1 MADNT
6 TINPG
11 VGGDVIRDINRAGV
25 KTQVVQLDF
34 GGEAGPESL
43 VTTGNG
49 MPISL
54 VSTGFTFSAAGQNSS
69 TTQLAAGATFTGTV
83 ESITSQQALSFC
95 IFSDQPSLLTINQ
108 YADAAGTQQVS
119 SWSFQIAAN
128 TGFNRSFTAN
138 GNYHQLVF
146 TNQGSAA
153 TTLLNINTAY
163 GTIPPSSNL
172 GNLPVALNEIAGVA
186 VASGSLPV
194 SVQGTPTV
202 AEVYAAA
209 ATTSDNPFFAAIT
222 GDPSGDFAGVN
233 LIEQV
238 MTDGSGLQFNVKLV
252 NPVKLDAVG
261 AGILSDAPAPIQ
273 INGAVNQFI
282 VIDTTGYQSLNI
294 TTQTLAAN
302 VFASNDGITWSVL
315 TGAPLVLGAMVTAVA
330 ANTSY
335 SFPCIAR
342 YIRFTPTTAGT
353 ATIYLRAQPWNG
365 SYTVTVP
372 TGVAQNNI
380 AQYGG
385 SAVVNGG
392 LAGVISV
399 GGNVA
404 AGVAPT
410 VNAVMV
416 GGIDTSGLTRRAL
429 TDTSGRLNVGDF
441 AIDFTGAVRQMG
453 IVAPGQTTSAA
464 LQVVDAGQTE
474 GQGQAEILLQLL
486 QEMRITNAQ
495 LYLLNTQGG
504 ASPSD
509 DPGSMRADPTFFIQ

>member
-83 ESITSQQALSFC
+83 ESIISQQALSFC

-138 GNYHQLVF
+138 GNYYQLVF

-238 MTDGSGLQFNVKLV
+238 MTDGSGLQFNVKVL
-252 NPVKLDAVG
+252 NPPKVDING
-261 AGILSDAPAPIQ
+261 AAILSDAPAPIQ
-273 INGAVNQFI
+273 VVGAVNQFI
-282 VIDTTGYQSLNI
+282 VVDTTGYESLNI
-294 TTQTLAAN
+294 TTQSLAAN
-302 VFASNDGITWSVL
+302 VFASNDGLTWSAL
-315 TGAPLVLGAMVTAVA
+315 TGTPLVLGALVIAVA
-330 ANTSY
+330 ANTGY

-365 SYTVTVP
+365 GYT
-372 TGVAQNNI
+372 
-380 AQYGG
+380 
-385 SAVVNGG
+385 AVVNGG
-392 LAGVISV
+392 LAGTTAV

-410 VNAVMV
+410 TNAVMI
-416 GGIDTSGLTRRAL
+416 GGIDTGGLTRRLL
-429 TDTSGRLNVGDF
+429 TDTSGRPNFNAFGL
-441 AIDFTGAVRQMG
+441 DFTGAVRQMG
-453 IVAPGQTTSAA
+453 IVAPGQTTSAV